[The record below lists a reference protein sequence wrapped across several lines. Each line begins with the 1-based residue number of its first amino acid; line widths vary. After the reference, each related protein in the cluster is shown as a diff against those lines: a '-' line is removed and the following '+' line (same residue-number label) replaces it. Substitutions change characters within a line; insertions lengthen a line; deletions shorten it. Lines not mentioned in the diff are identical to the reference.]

1 MKQNCFFRSLLFLAV
16 PLSLFFSAF
25 SLTAQTGNPVLSP
38 AEGVWANY
46 QSLVLDL
53 PDGTEAFYSLNGEDP
68 AVSGFAYDGP
78 TMLNVS
84 GNVHL
89 LLVIIGTDGGTQ
101 RFEIPYT
108 VVLKETPLYMQTAFE
123 KAGEN
128 VVFAE
133 VNASSYID
141 IPAHISYT
149 FGNTFAQT
157 GKILSGHRLVFR
169 EQTVFERFI
178 PLVIYDGDVPFRY
191 MLRTGGDGGSS
202 GIISDAEIDATAPVE
217 FIDWN
222 YARFAID
229 APLVY
234 SIDEGAPRVSESGT
248 IRIDR
253 SAAHSIRWKAGVSS
267 GGNGLSSDGFR
278 TFSIPARPELKGVP
292 LRAVVNTGV
301 RLSFSDQDFLFCV
314 TAKDGRKLFSP
325 VFTVDILEGDAFG
338 FSQNIDVYYKGIKQ
352 GSVRPS
358 FIIDKIPPAPPAF
371 ISSES
376 SFYARDSVQVSL
388 TSDAD
393 IYYYAA
399 PVIKSKNGFT
409 ASDIQKINEEALPV
423 KDEDFVRLAGKNPYL
438 KAGEKE
444 ALLYTLYAY
453 SLDTAG
459 NRSDTVRFQ
468 TVVDTV
474 NYYAASPAV
483 CEPDLR
489 FDSVPGAAG
498 DGSPD
503 KPFTDF
509 QSLYAAVQKS
519 PSAIVR
525 CFVSGSFTGLHS
537 LEIMR
542 DTEIIGNGNTRLVFE
557 KGASLKVKDAVFSLK
572 DSSLEQLYGGPSDIF
587 QNRLIEAENARLVF
601 SGAELICKDPNSAV
615 CVSAVNSSVNGEN
628 SGISVEAPVYAE
640 ALNLRSAA
648 AELKNLRAVV
658 ISSTALGLKSSRSS
672 AVIDSSSFRLLG
684 NLVRALEFTDSGFML
699 SANRFIAEN
708 PVARF
713 PNKKTLSAKNFSSA
727 AVWSNTAVSESA
739 VSVFRDDAPSTQTNT
754 YTGFTSLYGGK
765 AGGFTA
771 GKTGALPA
779 DGISTGDSTS
789 GGLQSGGF

>member
-16 PLSLFFSAF
+16 PLSLFLSAF

-53 PDGTEAFYSLNGEDP
+53 PDETEAFYSLNGEDP

-84 GNVHL
+84 GNVRL
-89 LLVIIGTDGGTQ
+89 LLVIIGSGGTQ

-108 VVLKETPLYMQTAFE
+108 VVLKETPLYMQTALD

-157 GKILSGHRLVFR
+157 GKILSGRRLAFW

-191 MLRTGGDGGSS
+191 ILRTGGDGGSP

-234 SIDEGAPRVSESGT
+234 AIDEGAPRVSESGT

-253 SAAHSIRWKAGVSS
+253 SEAHSIRWKAGVSS
-267 GGNGLSSDGFR
+267 GRNGLSSGGFR

-292 LRAVVNTGV
+292 LRAVVNTAV
-301 RLSFSDQDFLFCV
+301 RLSFSDKDFLFCV

-352 GSVRPS
+352 GCVRPS

-376 SFYARDSVQVSL
+376 GFYARDSVQVSL

-399 PVIKSKNGFT
+399 PVIKSQTGFT
-409 ASDIQKINEEALPV
+409 AVDIQKINEEALPV
-423 KDEDFVRLAGKNPYL
+423 NDEDFVRLAGKNPYL

-459 NRSDTVRFQ
+459 NRSAVVHFQ

-483 CEPDLR
+483 CESDLR
-489 FDSVPGAAG
+489 FDSVPEPSVAG

-537 LEIMR
+537 LEITR
-542 DTEIIGNGNTRLVFE
+542 DTEIIGDGNTRLVFE

-672 AVIDSSSFRLLG
+672 AVIDNSSFRLLG
-684 NLVRALEFTDSGFML
+684 NFVRALEFTDSGFML

-708 PVARF
+708 PAARF

-739 VSVFRDDAPSTQTNT
+739 VSVFENNAPSTQTNT
-754 YTGFTSLYGGK
+754 YTGFTFLYGGK
-765 AGGFTA
+765 AGGRA
-771 GKTGALPA
+771 
-779 DGISTGDSTS
+779 GDSTS

>member
-84 GNVHL
+84 GNVRL
-89 LLVIIGTDGGTQ
+89 LLVIIGSGGTQ

-108 VVLKETPLYMQTAFE
+108 VVLKETPLYMQTALD

-157 GKILSGHRLVFR
+157 GKILSGRRLVFR

-191 MLRTGGDGGSS
+191 MLRTGGDGESS

-253 SAAHSIRWKAGVSS
+253 SEAHSIRWKAGVSS
-267 GGNGLSSDGFR
+267 GGNGLSSGGFR
-278 TFSIPARPELKGVP
+278 TISIPARPELKGVP
-292 LRAVVNTGV
+292 LRAVVNTAV
-301 RLSFSDQDFLFCV
+301 RLSFSDKDFLFCV

-376 SFYARDSVQVSL
+376 GFYARDSVQVSL

-399 PVIKSKNGFT
+399 PVIKSQTGFT
-409 ASDIQKINEEALPV
+409 ASDIQKINEEAPDV
-423 KDEDFVRLAGKNPYL
+423 NDEDFVRLAGKNPYL

-459 NRSDTVRFQ
+459 NRSAVVHFQ

-483 CEPDLR
+483 CESDLR
-489 FDSVPGAAG
+489 FDSVPEPSVAG

-537 LEIMR
+537 LEITR
-542 DTEIIGNGNTRLVFE
+542 DTEIIGDGNTRLVFE

-648 AELKNLRAVV
+648 AELKNLRVVV

-672 AVIDSSSFRLLG
+672 AVIDNSSFRLLG
-684 NLVRALEFTDSGFML
+684 NFVRALEFTDSGFML

-708 PVARF
+708 SVGRS

-739 VSVFRDDAPSTQTNT
+739 VSVFGDDALSTQTNT
-754 YTGFTSLYGGK
+754 YTGFTSLYGGR
-765 AGGFTA
+765 AD
-771 GKTGALPA
+771 GKTGALTA
-779 DGISTGDSTS
+779 DGIST

>member
-84 GNVHL
+84 GNVRL
-89 LLVIIGTDGGTQ
+89 LLVIIGSGGTQ

-108 VVLKETPLYMQTAFE
+108 VVLKETPLYMQTAFV

-157 GKILSGHRLVFR
+157 GKILSGRRLAFR

-191 MLRTGGDGGSS
+191 ILRTGGDGGSP

-253 SAAHSIRWKAGVSS
+253 SEAHSIRWKAGVSF
-267 GGNGLSSDGFR
+267 GGNGLSSGGFR
-278 TFSIPARPELKGVP
+278 TFSIPACPELKGVP
-292 LRAVVNTGV
+292 LRAVVNTAV

-371 ISSES
+371 ISSENG
-376 SFYARDSVQVSL
+376 FYARDSVQVSL

-399 PVIKSKNGFT
+399 PVIKSQTGFT
-409 ASDIQKINEEALPV
+409 AVDIQKINEEVPDV
-423 KDEDFVRLAGKNPYL
+423 NDEDFVRLAGKNPYL

-459 NRSDTVRFQ
+459 NRSAVVRFQ

-483 CEPDLR
+483 CESDLR
-489 FDSVPGAAG
+489 FDSVPGPAG

-503 KPFTDF
+503 RPFTDF

-519 PSAIVR
+519 PSTIVR

-615 CVSAVNSSVNGEN
+615 CISAVNSSVTADNT
-628 SGISVEAPVYAE
+628 GISVEAPVYAE

-648 AELKNLRAVV
+648 AELKNLRVVV

-672 AVIDSSSFRLLG
+672 AVIDNSSFRLLG
-684 NLVRALEFTDSGFML
+684 NFVRALEFTDSGFML

-708 PVARF
+708 PAARF

-739 VSVFRDDAPSTQTNT
+739 VSVFGDDAPSTQTNT
-754 YTGFTSLYGGK
+754 YTGFTSLYGGSV
-765 AGGFTA
+765 
-771 GKTGALPA
+771 

>member
-78 TMLNVS
+78 VVLNVS
-84 GNVHL
+84 GNARL
-89 LLVIIGTDGGTQ
+89 LLVIIGSGGTQ

-157 GKILSGHRLVFR
+157 GKILSGRRLAFR

-191 MLRTGGDGGSS
+191 MLHTGGDGGMP
-202 GIISDAEIDATAPVE
+202 GIISDAEIDTTAPVE

-253 SAAHSIRWKAGVSS
+253 SEAHSIRWKAGVSS
-267 GGNGLSSDGFR
+267 GGNGLSSGGFR

-292 LRAVVNTGV
+292 LRAVVNTAV
-301 RLSFSDQDFLFCV
+301 RLSFSDKDFLFCV

-376 SFYARDSVQVSL
+376 GFYARDSVQVSL

-399 PVIKSKNGFT
+399 PVIKSQTGFT
-409 ASDIQKINEEALPV
+409 AVDIQKINEEAPDV
-423 KDEDFVRLAGKNPYL
+423 NDEDFVRLAGKNPYL

-459 NRSDTVRFQ
+459 NRSAVVRFQ

-483 CEPDLR
+483 CESDLKS
-489 FDSVPGAAG
+489 DSVPGPAG

-503 KPFTDF
+503 KPFKDF

-537 LEIMR
+537 LEITR
-542 DTEIIGNGNTRLVFE
+542 DTEIIGDGNTRLVFE

-672 AVIDSSSFRLLG
+672 AVIDNSSFRLLG

-708 PVARF
+708 PVACF
-713 PNKKTLSAKNFSSA
+713 PNKKMLSAKNFSSA

-739 VSVFRDDAPSTQTNT
+739 VSVFENNAPSTQTNT

-765 AGGFTA
+765 AGGRA
-771 GKTGALPA
+771 DGKTGALTA
-779 DGISTGDSTS
+779 DGTST

>member
-1 MKQNCFFRSLLFLAV
+1 MKQNSFFRSLLFLAV

-53 PDGTEAFYSLNGEDP
+53 PSGAEVFYSLNGGDP
-68 AVSGFAYDGP
+68 VVSGFAYDGP
-78 TMLNVS
+78 VVLNVS
-84 GNVHL
+84 GNVRL

-157 GKILSGHRLVFR
+157 GKILSGRRLAFR

-191 MLRTGGDGGSS
+191 ILRTGGDGESP
-202 GIISDAEIDATAPVE
+202 GIISDAEIDASAPVE

-222 YARFAID
+222 YARFTID

-253 SAAHSIRWKAGVSS
+253 SEPHSIRWKAGVSS
-267 GGNGLSSDGFR
+267 GGNGLSSGGFR
-278 TFSIPARPELKGVP
+278 TISIPARPELKGVP
-292 LRAVVNTGV
+292 LRAVVNTAV

-371 ISSES
+371 ISSENG
-376 SFYARDSVQVSL
+376 FYARDSVQVSL

-399 PVIKSKNGFT
+399 PVIKSQTGFT
-409 ASDIQKINEEALPV
+409 ASDIQKINEEAPDV

-444 ALLYTLYAY
+444 AFLYTLYAY

-459 NRSDTVRFQ
+459 NRSAVVRFQ

-483 CEPDLR
+483 CEPDPSS
-489 FDSVPGAAG
+489 DSVPGATG

-519 PSAIVR
+519 PSVIVR

-572 DSSLEQLYGGPSDIF
+572 NSSLEQLYGGPSDIF

-648 AELKNLRAVV
+648 AELKNLRVVV

-672 AVIDSSSFRLLG
+672 AVVDNSSFRLLG
-684 NLVRALEFTDSGFML
+684 NFVRALEFTDSGFML

-708 PVARF
+708 PAARF

-727 AVWSNTAVSESA
+727 AVWSNTTVSESA
-739 VSVFRDDAPSTQTNT
+739 VSVFGDDAPSTQTNT
-754 YTGFTSLYGGK
+754 YTGFTSLYGGSTGGK
-765 AGGFTA
+765 AG
-771 GKTGALPA
+771 GKTGALTA
-779 DGISTGDSTS
+779 DGISTGD
-789 GGLQSGGF
+789 LQSDGF

>member
-1 MKQNCFFRSLLFLAV
+1 MKQNSFFRSLLFLAV

-78 TMLNVS
+78 ALLNVS
-84 GNVHL
+84 GNVRL
-89 LLVIIGTDGGTQ
+89 LLVIIGSGGTQ

-108 VVLKETPLYMQTAFE
+108 VVLKETPLYMQTALD
-123 KAGEN
+123 KAEEN

-157 GKILSGHRLVFR
+157 GKILSGRRLAFR

-191 MLRTGGDGGSS
+191 MLHTGGDGGMP
-202 GIISDAEIDATAPVE
+202 GIISDAEIDTTAPVE

-253 SAAHSIRWKAGVSS
+253 SQAHSIRWKAGVSS
-267 GGNGLSSDGFR
+267 GGNGLSSGGFR

-292 LRAVVNTGV
+292 LRAVVNTAV

-376 SFYARDSVQVSL
+376 GFYARDSVQVSL

-399 PVIKSKNGFT
+399 PVIKSQTGFT
-409 ASDIQKINEEALPV
+409 AVDIQKINEEAPDV

-459 NRSDTVRFQ
+459 NRSAVVRFQ

-483 CEPDLR
+483 YESDLR

-503 KPFTDF
+503 KPFKDF

-519 PSAIVR
+519 PSTIVR

-537 LEIMR
+537 LEITR
-542 DTEIIGNGNTRLVFE
+542 DTEIIGDGNTRLVFE

-572 DSSLEQLYGGPSDIF
+572 NPSLEQLYGGPSDIF

-648 AELKNLRAVV
+648 AELKNLRVVV

-672 AVIDSSSFRLLG
+672 AVIDNSSFRLLG
-684 NLVRALEFTDSGFML
+684 NFVRALEFTDSGFML

-708 PVARF
+708 PAIRS

-739 VSVFRDDAPSTQTNT
+739 VSVFEDNARSMQTNT

-765 AGGFTA
+765 
-771 GKTGALPA
+771 TGALTA

-789 GGLQSGGF
+789 GGLQSDGF